1 MSNSTGFVEVNG
13 EINYIAICGWA
24 LFFVSEIMPFL
35 KKKESFNGMIHTLV
49 CLLKG
54 SKCFAEKALNVL
66 DKSMK
71 FPQASFSYCLV
82 KRLRCCVVCIGLPS
96 ASTAVVGKASS
107 SPYQVKVN

>member
-35 KKKESFNGMIHTLV
+35 KKKESFNGLIHTIT

-54 SKCFAEKALNVL
+54 SKCFADKALDVIERHMEEQ
-66 DKSMK
+66 DKRNTEK
-71 FPQASFSYCLV
+71 E
-82 KRLRCCVVCIGLPS
+82 
-96 ASTAVVGKASS
+96 VGGEIT
-107 SPYQVKVN
+107 